1 MSKPLRFG
9 LIAEGDSRFSHILR
23 LPNIAEDL
31 GPVKS
36 SSLAIA
42 SKLSNFIRAGYAVS
56 EYDDLQAARVVL
68 VRVPDAT
75 LPRIIDDLYAAGLVL
90 SNYSFVL
97 CESWLTTEALR
108 PLRQRGAAVATV
120 VNVPSDQRKWF
131 LMEGDQLAVRQL
143 RQFIDKTGARAL
155 EIRTGTK
162 HLYFAAE
169 LLATAL
175 AMPTLIAS
183 QQALRG
189 TGLATHNLKTISEEM
204 IQEMFR
210 GFLRGAKMIW
220 GGPLNECSPE
230 LASAHLNAVRGSNP
244 EIAEVIDAY
253 LPYAREFMSRY
264 RASTED
270 AG

>member
-1 MSKPLRFG
+1 MTKPLRFG
-9 LIAEGDSRFSHILR
+9 LIAEGDSRFSHLLR
-23 LPNIAEDL
+23 LPNISEDL

-42 SKLSNFIRAGYAVS
+42 SKLSNFLRAGYAVS
-56 EYDDLQAARVVL
+56 EYDDLQAARVIL
-68 VRVPDAT
+68 VRVPDST
-75 LPRIIDDLYAAGLVL
+75 LPRIIDELYAAGLAL
-90 SNYSFVL
+90 SNYSFIL
-97 CESWLTTEALR
+97 CESWHTTEALR
-108 PLRQRGAAVATV
+108 PLRQAGAAVATV
-120 VNVPSDQRKWF
+120 VNVPADQRRWF
-131 LMEGDQLAVRQL
+131 LIEGDQIAVRQL

-155 EIRTGTK
+155 EIRAGTK

-175 AMPTLIAS
+175 PMPTLIAA

-230 LASAHLNAVRGSNP
+230 LAATHLEAVRESNP
-244 EIAEVIDAY
+244 EIAAVIDAY
-253 LPYAREFMSRY
+253 LPYAREYMSRH
-264 RASTED
+264 RASAED